1 MPLIQSHEDTLF
13 AFHEE
18 NKGLSETDVMIHGID
33 RKGETTY
40 RAVQDRMFIFHDNDL
55 YLVKY

>member
-1 MPLIQSHEDTLF
+1 
-13 AFHEE
+13 
-18 NKGLSETDVMIHGID
+18 MIHGID